1 MTPGTHADLVARLQ
15 AMLDALAIPETEEG
29 LCEAHGE
36 ESDLCDACAF
46 DRQKRMRVA
55 ADAARDALAALPPP
69 ADPSLVAR
77 LERAETALEHVRRQ
91 AGIWKQEARTQKATV
106 DGVGAIVGLPDYG
119 PIVAAVEALAMGA
132 RKCHTCGYTLV
143 RCNDCK
149 DGGAV
154 ACCPDCDHRE
164 EPRPADPPALVA
176 LVREWQ
182 AARKPTV
189 LATPGEFLAE
199 TFQAAVRR
207 MSAADEALAACRLD
221 VAEAE
226 TPAAGKR
233 VQTPNEA
240 EMLRALSDA
249 LTGGALG
256 RIREGANSDTGR
268 SDAVA
273 GTNDCPVQR
282 REAGDPDALVGHG
295 WGDGARRGAD
305 PGDPLLVSEESGRRE
320 AAGDAVTS
328 RGGECPTCGGVWP
341 CAGLREELAEIIR
354 WRFRTADGEI
364 MDGVTMLKAAQEI
377 ADAIAPYIEKAT
389 GGR

>member
-1 MTPGTHADLVARLQ
+1 MTRDDLVRRLTHVAGELHDCPMCEPHAEAVEAAAAALAVPPAAPSADLVA
-15 AMLDALAIPETEEG
+15 I
-29 LCEAHGE
+29 
-36 ESDLCDACAF
+36 
-46 DRQKRMRVA
+46 
-55 ADAARDALAALPPP
+55 
-69 ADPSLVAR
+69 
-77 LERAETALEHVRRQ
+77 
-91 AGIWKQEARTQKATV
+91 
-106 DGVGAIVGLPDYG
+106 
-119 PIVAAVEALAMGA
+119 
-132 RKCHTCGYTLV
+132 
-143 RCNDCK
+143 
-149 DGGAV
+149 
-154 ACCPDCDHRE
+154 
-164 EPRPADPPALVA
+164 
-176 LVREWQ
+176 VREWQ

-295 WGDGARRGAD
+295 GGDGARRGAD
-305 PGDPLLVSEESGRRE
+305 PGDPLLVSEESGRWE

-328 RGGECPTCGGVWP
+328 RGGECPTCGGGWP
-341 CAGLREELAEIIR
+341 CSRCTTRAVDLDALKRNLDLAAETGETPSRVCFLCGGTGNEGDEKIGDVDCHGCGGAGRVLPSLREELAEIIR

-377 ADAIAPYIEKAT
+377 ADAIAPYIEEAT